1 MLFRK
6 HVSRRAA
13 DKGRAVLEGV
23 GLDAPTIQ
31 TCFEDNLHKI
41 EEVVQNGLTKW
52 SEGQGLPPTW
62 QVLCESMEYAEI
74 GQQHIQGLKTAL
86 GHRTQ

>member
-13 DKGRAVLEGV
+13 GKGSAVLEGV

-31 TCFEDNLHKI
+31 TCFLDHPQSV
-41 EEVVQNGLTKW
+41 EEAVHTGLIKW
-52 SEGQGLPPTW
+52 SSGQGLPPTW
-62 QVLCESMEYAEI
+62 EVLLQDMEHAEI
-74 GQQHIQGLKTAL
+74 GQQHNEGLRTAL
-86 GHRTQ
+86 GLHA

>member
-13 DKGRAVLEGV
+13 DKGMAVLEGV
-23 GLDAPTIQ
+23 GLDATTIQ
-31 TCFEDNLHKI
+31 TCFEDNPHKI

-52 SEGQGLPPTW
+52 SEGQGLHPT
-62 QVLCESMEYAEI
+62 
-74 GQQHIQGLKTAL
+74 
-86 GHRTQ
+86 